1 MKTKKEKLLAIF
13 AKNPQAS
20 IEDAMRR
27 TGASRPLA
35 YRARTEAR
43 DQQIIQEL
51 TEEHLKNVDKQRSEH
66 ADKKAKVSREQLLRE
81 IKPGLNVLFGKD
93 FGTRDERKE
102 SETIVDTLNA
112 RGEKY
117 GPFIGHAEISR
128 ALKNVIRFY
137 TVERKGSFQ
146 NIDADMA
153 EALEMIAH
161 KIARIINGDHNY
173 ADSWVDIAGYAKLV
187 ADRLQGVTR

>member
-13 AKNPQAS
+13 ARNPMTS

-35 YRARTEAR
+35 YRARAEAR
-43 DQQIIQEL
+43 DQVLHLYEREGPNDPLDEEDQITETL
-51 TEEHLKNVDKQRSEH
+51 T
-66 ADKKAKVSREQLLRE
+66 
-81 IKPGLNVLFGKD
+81 
-93 FGTRDERKE
+93 
-102 SETIVDTLNA
+102 A
-112 RGEKY
+112 RGDKY

-137 TVERKGSFQ
+137 TVERKGSSQ

>member
-1 MKTKKEKLLAIF
+1 MKTKKEKLLALF
-13 AKNPQAS
+13 ARNPMTS

-35 YRARTEAR
+35 YRARAEAR
-43 DQQIIQEL
+43 DQVLHLYDREGPNDPLDEEDQITQKSTLSRKQLAQEL
-51 TEEHLKNVDKQRSEH
+51 R
-66 ADKKAKVSREQLLRE
+66 
-81 IKPGLNVLFGKD
+81 PGLNALFGMDIETSTKD
-93 FGTRDERKE
+93 P
-102 SETIVDTLNA
+102 IVNTLTE

>member
-13 AKNPQAS
+13 ARNPMTS

-35 YRARTEAR
+35 YRARSEAR
-43 DQQIIQEL
+43 DQVLHLYEREGPNDPLDEEDQITETL
-51 TEEHLKNVDKQRSEH
+51 T
-66 ADKKAKVSREQLLRE
+66 
-81 IKPGLNVLFGKD
+81 
-93 FGTRDERKE
+93 
-102 SETIVDTLNA
+102 A
-112 RGEKY
+112 RGDKY

>member
-1 MKTKKEKLLAIF
+1 MKTKKEKLLALF
-13 AKNPQAS
+13 ARNPMTS

-35 YRARTEAR
+35 YKARNEAR
-43 DQQIIQEL
+43 DQVLHIYERKGPNDPLDEEDQIVNTL
-51 TEEHLKNVDKQRSEH
+51 TE
-66 ADKKAKVSREQLLRE
+66 
-81 IKPGLNVLFGKD
+81 
-93 FGTRDERKE
+93 
-102 SETIVDTLNA
+102 

-128 ALKNVIRFY
+128 ALKNVIHYY

-173 ADSWVDIAGYAKLV
+173 ADSWVDIAGYARLV

>member
-13 AKNPQAS
+13 ARNPMTS

-35 YRARTEAR
+35 YRARAEAR
-43 DQQIIQEL
+43 DQVL
-51 TEEHLKNVDKQRSEH
+51 HLY
-66 ADKKAKVSREQLLRE
+66 
-81 IKPGLNVLFGKD
+81 
-93 FGTRDERKE
+93 ERKGPNDPLDE
-102 SETIVDTLNA
+102 EDQIAETLTA
-112 RGEKY
+112 RGDKY
-117 GPFIGHAEISR
+117 GPFVGHAEISR

>member
-13 AKNPQAS
+13 AKNPMTS

-43 DQQIIQEL
+43 DQVL
-51 TEEHLKNVDKQRSEH
+51 HLY
-66 ADKKAKVSREQLLRE
+66 
-81 IKPGLNVLFGKD
+81 
-93 FGTRDERKE
+93 ERKGPNDPIE
-102 SETIVDTLNA
+102 EDQITETLTA
-112 RGEKY
+112 RGDKY
-117 GPFIGHAEISR
+117 GAFIGHAEISR

>member
-13 AKNPQAS
+13 ARNPMTS

-43 DQQIIQEL
+43 DQVLHLYEREGPNDPIEEDQITETL
-51 TEEHLKNVDKQRSEH
+51 T
-66 ADKKAKVSREQLLRE
+66 
-81 IKPGLNVLFGKD
+81 
-93 FGTRDERKE
+93 
-102 SETIVDTLNA
+102 A
-112 RGEKY
+112 RGDKY
-117 GPFIGHAEISR
+117 GPFVGHAEISR